1 MLRRHIDSASIGE
14 DIIQIFIAAYSGKPT
29 CHVNAG
35 GFDGCCANVKCMV
48 TADAELEACRTDTR
62 DGGAQ

>member
-1 MLRRHIDSASIGE
+1 M
-14 DIIQIFIAAYSGKPT
+14 AAYSGKPT

-35 GFDGCCANVKCMV
+35 GFDGCCANVKSVV

-62 DGGAQ
+62 DGGAQQ